1 MLNSKRH
8 DVKLIILSLLVFS
21 SIIQLSVTLA
31 LDTQRPVAV
40 LKVLGPSGT
49 GLTIPYTVHYG
60 EDFYLSARDS
70 ADPGGGSI
78 AKYHWSYVSGPGGG
92 NLDTLPEMTISPD
105 TVWAARNLPGNYVR
119 LGTHVFQLIVEDA
132 SGNMSP
138 PAQATLE
145 VVDTQNPYAVLKI
158 FTSAGVTLTAPYAV
172 PYGEDF
178 YLNGRDSVDLG
189 GSGIA
194 KYHWSYVSGPGGGNL
209 DSLPDETISPDHD
222 CLVHSAITPKVRL
235 GTHVFQLIVEDAS
248 GNRSPP
254 AQATLEV
261 VDTQNP
267 YAVLT
272 APSKVILGQSFTLSG
287 KGSVDLGPGIAKYH
301 WSYAKGPGGATVTP
315 LPAETA
321 DSRFDVVPLR
331 GRPLLAGT
339 HVFQLIVEDTSGNLS
354 PPAQA
359 SVQITSF
366 SFLRGLA
373 VSETPYDIIMVATV
387 LLLVFVYMK
396 RIHK

>member
-1 MLNSKRH
+1 LLNSKRH

-105 TVWAARNLPGNYVR
+105 TVWAARNLPGNY
-119 LGTHVFQLIVEDA
+119 
-132 SGNMSP
+132 
-138 PAQATLE
+138 
-145 VVDTQNPYAVLKI
+145 
-158 FTSAGVTLTAPYAV
+158 
-172 PYGEDF
+172 
-178 YLNGRDSVDLG
+178 
-189 GSGIA
+189 
-194 KYHWSYVSGPGGGNL
+194 
-209 DSLPDETISPDHD
+209 
-222 CLVHSAITPKVRL
+222 VRL